1 MTLDPD
7 PAFFS
12 AARSQADHRRLFEQA
27 IVGLLEIAFDGEILL
42 INPSGAALLG
52 YTPQELTGRN
62 VLSITHPGD
71 IEKTER
77 AFASVIGE
85 ETDVAVL
92 DKRYLHSGGRVVWS
106 RSRLALFR
114 GVQGEA
120 HSCVAVVSDIT
131 ELKEIQ
137 LSLREANAQLQA
149 TLEGSLLALGL
160 ALEAR
165 DLETSGHTQRVVD
178 LSMHLARALGLSSAK
193 TTALRHGAYLHDIG
207 KLTIPDAVLLKP
219 GPLDSGEGALMQ
231 THASAGHEMAL
242 RMPALAPGALLVIR
256 HHHERWDGTGYPD
269 GLRGEAIP
277 LLARIFAVCD
287 VYDALTSRRPYK
299 PAWTAPQALAELSA
313 QRGKQF
319 DPVIVNAFIEARAFS
334 VNPSAPLDGHSW
346 SS

>member
-1 MTLDPD
+1 MTSGLTSS
-7 PAFFS
+7 S
-12 AARSQADHRRLFEQA
+12 AAPPQHPHPDYQLLFGQVV
-27 IVGLLEIAFDGEILL
+27 VGLLEITFDGKVVL

-52 YTPQELTGRN
+52 YTPEELIGRDI
-62 VLSITHPGD
+62 LSLTHPED
-71 IEKTER
+71 IEKTKQ
-77 AFASVIGE
+77 AFATVVGGHAP
-85 ETDVAVL
+85 VAML
-92 DKRYLHSGGRVVWS
+92 DKRYLHSGGSVVWS
-106 RSRLALFR
+106 RSRLSLFR
-114 GVQGEA
+114 NARGEA

-131 ELKEIQ
+131 ELKTTQ
-137 LSLREANAQLQA
+137 VRLREANVRLQT

-160 ALEAR
+160 ALETR

-178 LSMHLARALGLSSAK
+178 LSVQLAQALGLGPAQI
-193 TTALRHGAYLHDIG
+193 AELRHGAYLHDIG

-219 GPLDSGEGALMQ
+219 GPLDPGERALMQ

-269 GLRGEAIP
+269 RLAGEAIP

-299 PAWTAPQALAELSA
+299 PAWTSQQALAELSA

-319 DPVIVNAFIEARAFS
+319 NPAVVDAFVRAGAFQTDS
-334 VNPSAPLDGHSW
+334 CQTDS
-346 SS
+346 